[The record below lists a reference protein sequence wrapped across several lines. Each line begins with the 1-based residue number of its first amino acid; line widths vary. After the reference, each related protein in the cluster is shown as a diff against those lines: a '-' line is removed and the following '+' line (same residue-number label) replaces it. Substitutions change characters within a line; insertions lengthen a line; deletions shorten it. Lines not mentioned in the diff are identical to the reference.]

1 MSRLIYVPVS
11 TAENS
16 ILNTVHPHIMFNP
29 TLQSMNQL
37 LKNVKAYSEPFADS
51 GGYQLISHS
60 KPDSKKKCI
69 VAVGAG
75 IKITKSKII
84 LDPIDLCCRYKALG
98 INFGLTLD
106 FPLSKNSTEKEFCNK
121 LELSSYWASLMM
133 DWKIKENLETKLLTA
148 IQYSTKKQLYRYF
161 KEMSKLN
168 PDGFALPMR
177 DWVFN
182 YNNTIEFALVL
193 SFLMHQKVKLVHIL
207 GNSRVE
213 TIVIA
218 AASISLNMFEQIS
231 FDSTTWYQLKF
242 NPESKHIN
250 RKTLKMKFVL
260 QSDNLPLILP
270 QPILEAM
277 DNNKMDYYS
286 REGKQILMAQ
296 NAYAI
301 SRYTRRMAR
310 RAQDIDNF
318 KDYIRRARHLNPM
331 KNNLITAIRVLE
343 RATHNG
349 YDFVEKWIIGFG
361 DD

>member
-11 TAENS
+11 AAANN

-37 LKNVKAYSEPFADS
+37 LKNVKIYSEPFADS

-60 KPDSKKKCI
+60 KRDSKRKCI

-75 IKITKSKII
+75 IKNTKSKII

-98 INFGLTLD
+98 IKFGFTLD

-121 LELSSYWASLMM
+121 LELSFYWASLMM

-148 IQYSTKKQLYRYF
+148 IQYSTKKQFYNYF

-193 SFLMHQKVKLVHIL
+193 SFLMHQKVKLVHLL
-207 GNSRVE
+207 GNSSVE

-218 AASISLNMFEQIS
+218 AASIGLNMFEQIS
-231 FDSTTWYQLKF
+231 FDSTTWYQLRFDPK
-242 NPESKHIN
+242 PKLIN

-260 QSDNLPLILP
+260 ESDNLPLILP
-270 QPILEAM
+270 RSILETM
-277 DNNKMDYYS
+277 GENKMDYYS

-301 SRYTRRMAR
+301 SRYTRRMVR

-318 KDYIRRARHLNPM
+318 KDYILRARHLNQM

-343 RATHNG
+343 HATHNG
-349 YDFVEKWIIGFG
+349 YESANEWMDWIW
-361 DD
+361 